1 MQYVRIILALV
12 TPLDKTC
19 IRTPGLANASCSQK
33 AQIMFIVKVRTL
45 ILPTP
50 TNYIPVKII
59 SNAA

>member
-19 IRTPGLANASCSQK
+19 IRTPGLANVSCSTK

-45 ILPTP
+45 ILPTS
-50 TNYIPVKII
+50 TNYILV
-59 SNAA
+59 